1 MCVIRLSVRRLS
13 VEGLCR
19 LRRLSRLPVSGSGR
33 AICGDGRTVGSRLT
47 IWLTI
52 AVRTA
57 GDVVALRT
65 RGISLHGLLRCVR
78 VGIVRLRCRLIAAIL
93 ELSEISL
100 G

>member
-1 MCVIRLSVRRLS
+1 MR
-13 VEGLCR
+13 
-19 LRRLSRLPVSGSGR
+19 
-33 AICGDGRTVGSRLT
+33 GRTNRRQRLT

-78 VGIVRLRCRLIAAIL
+78 VGIVRL
-93 ELSEISL
+93 
-100 G
+100 